1 MKLKQILLA
10 LIFALLPALTH
21 AGDIASVNVKA
32 IEDDLRAYYLSK
44 PENAELKV
52 KFEDAKL
59 AEKKQQ
65 EAVQKA
71 LIEGKKPFDMKSMMR
86 PGGMDRYQL
95 ERNIDKDLNKEL
107 YLIVSKMGRDYD
119 FIYDSSSAET
129 IIYAKKQVVD
139 LTIEVKQAIIDLQKK
154 KQATE

>member
-1 MKLKQILLA
+1 MKIKLKLLA
-10 LIFALLPALTH
+10 LLFALLPAVSH

-32 IEDDLRAYYLSK
+32 IKDDLRAYYLSK

-52 KFEDAKL
+52 KFEDAKV

-71 LIEGKKPFDMKSMMR
+71 LIEGEKPFDMKSVMKL
-86 PGGMDRYQL
+86 GGMDRYQL
-95 ERNIDKDLNKEL
+95 ERNLDKDLNREL
-107 YLIVSKMGRDYD
+107 YLIVSKMGNDYD
-119 FIYDSSSAET
+119 FIYDSSSAEM

-139 LTIEVKQAIIDLQKK
+139 LTIAVKQAIFDLGGKSK
-154 KQATE
+154 

>member
-1 MKLKQILLA
+1 MKIKLKLLA
-10 LIFALLPALTH
+10 LLFALLPAVSH

-32 IEDDLRAYYLSK
+32 IKDDLRAYYLSK

-52 KFEDAKL
+52 KFEDAKV

-71 LIEGKKPFDMKSMMR
+71 LIEGEKPFDMKSVMKL
-86 PGGMDRYQL
+86 GGMDRYQL
-95 ERNIDKDLNKEL
+95 ERNLDKDLNREL
-107 YLIVSKMGRDYD
+107 YLIVSKMGNDYD

-139 LTIEVKQAIIDLQKK
+139 LTIAVKQAIFDLGGKSK
-154 KQATE
+154 